1 MKTDTD
7 LSAAA
12 TDVMPPPPGGGRWRV
27 EAGKWV
33 ANEPVTENPA
43 EPSPPTEE

>member
-1 MKTDTD
+1 
-7 LSAAA
+7 
-12 TDVMPPPPGGGRWRV
+12 MPPPPGGGRWRV

-33 ANEPVTENPA
+33 PNEPVTETPA